1 MMKIIHSLIIGCVL
15 ILASSGITLAQTGS
29 ITGNVID
36 RSDREGLIGV
46 NIIIRGTT
54 FGTVTDLD
62 GNYTIRNI
70 RPGEYSIEF
79 RYIGYESM
87 LFTGVRVLGGES
99 TTLNV
104 ELNPQAITASEDIVI
119 VGERPIFDVEQSSTA
134 TSFSSDQIAAAP
146 VRRVDEIV
154 GMTAGVVRDPT
165 GLYIRGGRANE
176 TGFIVDGVS
185 AQDPLAGTGFGLD
198 LGTSAFANVEVTTG
212 GVDVEHGNLTSG
224 VVTVQTQDGG
234 DKLAG
239 FFAHKRDN
247 PGRMTSSEA
256 NFFTDIYEFSLGGPE
271 PLTTYLLPAIG
282 LNIPGKMYFFMAGQA
297 NTTNEFT
304 RRTAE
309 KVTSSMIDGSFW
321 SPRQDNRWSG
331 MMKLTYRISP
341 GKRIEGAYQRSLTIN
356 QNTRMLQIVGDDVQ
370 IRPGYQFFF
379 DQDLDNANTYAHDSK
394 LAYIKWTHA
403 LSNRTFYDI
412 QVSRLFTRLRADANG
427 RYWRPDSVDGEYD
440 AGSIVVFPVSP
451 FPAGPDFSY
460 VLPGPG
466 FSNNGGL
473 APLWHDHFAE
483 EYTLRSNLTRYFL
496 NNTNRLRLG
505 LEMKFMEY
513 QWIDIT
519 RPWVGAPIQID
530 ENTFSETFRLGS
542 TSDIWNVSPSRGAF
556 YITDQIRYQ
565 GLIANLGLRLEYWFP
580 GSYVDNFVN
589 DPLSPIPNQIRE
601 DYKNSTY
608 ELFGSRFK
616 MRLLPRVNVSFPVR
630 ENMVMYFNYAHKTK
644 LPHPTYIYAGLD
656 PFYQDRSFLSNL
668 GNPNLNPEVDISYEI
683 GFRYQVSSNDA
694 LNLTAFWSDKYDFI
708 TSERIIVPDATG
720 RDTERSFRVNGDF
733 ARVRGIEV
741 SYLKRYS
748 HFLQGSINATYS
760 RAEGLSSTS
769 NDALRDIISGGQDIG
784 NNIETPLAWDRPFDV
799 KGSIIFTWDRVNNPL
814 FGLRPLNQMKLFLS
828 GSYRS
833 GIRYTPMVF
842 RGNQRNPITG
852 EENWKPIYE
861 RDPDPVKR
869 FSVLGEPWFMFDLN
883 FQKWFNIG
891 NTRLMATMEIT
902 NLFNNK
908 NAAIINPVTGK
919 AYRTDYPAT
928 AAELVALRSD
938 RSFDVPSNIRD
949 PRYQDPRDNN
959 IPAYM
964 NPANFLEQRHI
975 MFGLGFN
982 F

>member
-1 MMKIIHSLIIGCVL
+1 MIKVIHTLIAGFIFVL
-15 ILASSGITLAQTGS
+15 IFNGAIFAQTGS

-62 GNYTIRNI
+62 GNYVIRNI

-87 LFTGVRVLGGES
+87 LYTGIRVQAGEA
-99 TTLNV
+99 TILNV

-234 DKLAG
+234 DRLAG

-247 PGRMTSSEA
+247 PGKMTSSEA

-271 PLTTYLLPAIG
+271 PLTTYLFPALGIN
-282 LNIPGKMYFFMAGQA
+282 LPGKLYFFMAGQA
-297 NTTNEFT
+297 NTSNEFT
-304 RRTAE
+304 RKTADR
-309 KVTSSMIDGSFW
+309 VTSSMIDGEFW

-331 MMKLTYRISP
+331 MMKLTYRISS
-341 GKRIEGAYQRSLTIN
+341 GQRLEAAYQRSLTIN

-403 LSNRTFYDI
+403 LSNRTFYDV
-412 QVSRLFTRLRADANG
+412 QFSRLFTRLRADANG
-427 RYWRPDSVDGEYD
+427 RYWRPESVDGEYD
-440 AGSIVVFPVSP
+440 AGSIVVFPITP
-451 FPAGPDFSY
+451 FPAGPDFTY

-580 GSYVDNFVN
+580 GAYVDNFVN

-616 MRLLPRVNVSFPVR
+616 MRMLPRVNVSFPVR

-644 LPHPTYIYAGLD
+644 LPHPTYLYAGLD

-708 TSERIIVPDATG
+708 TSERIIVKDATG

-799 KGSIIFTWDRVNNPL
+799 KGSLILTWDRANNPL
-814 FGLRPLNQMKLFLS
+814 FGLGPLNQMKLFLS

-891 NTRLMATMEIT
+891 TTRLMATVEVT

-919 AYRTDYPAT
+919 AYRTDYPT
-928 AAELVALRSD
+928 STAELVALRSD

-959 IPAYM
+959 IPAYL